1 MQQDPQSDLAAL
13 AWLVEAGADEAV
25 EEAAVDRLAPKVQAP
40 STAPAMEPKQTARP
54 TSPAPLPSS
63 TRPPS
68 STRSPPPIPTG
79 SGEAALASARQ
90 MAVGAANLEE
100 LRAAL
105 EAYEGCALKAT
116 ATNLVFADGNPAAKV
131 MILGEGPGAE
141 EDRQGLPFVG
151 PSGRM
156 LDDMLAAIGLDRD
169 QVYISNLLFW
179 RPPGNRTPTQ
189 SELSVCLPFV
199 ERHIELVDP
208 AYLLLL
214 GGSAAKSLLGR
225 SEGILK
231 LRGRWVHYQHPGL
244 PRPVPAMPSLHPAY
258 LLRQAAQKRLA
269 WRDLL
274 SLSQALQSGRDPLMS
289 S

>member
-1 MQQDPQSDLAAL
+1 MQQDPKSDLTTL
-13 AWLVEAGADEAV
+13 AWLVEAGADETI
-25 EEAAVDRLAPKVQAP
+25 EEVAVDRLAPKVQAP
-40 STAPAMEPKQTARP
+40 STAPALESKQ
-54 TSPAPLPSS
+54 AP
-63 TRPPS
+63 RPPS
-68 STRSPPPIPTG
+68 PARPPRSTRSPPPIPTG

-90 MAVGAANLEE
+90 MAAGAANLEE

-189 SELSVCLPFV
+189 GEMSVCLPFV

>member
-1 MQQDPQSDLAAL
+1 MQQDPKSDLAAL
-13 AWLVEAGADEAV
+13 AWLVDAGADEAI
-25 EEAAVDRLAPKVQAP
+25 EESAVDRLAPKVQAP
-40 STAPAMEPKQTARP
+40 PKAPPIEPVQAVRSRPAARP
-54 TSPAPLPSS
+54 A
-63 TRPPS
+63 
-68 STRSPPPIPTG
+68 PPIPTG

-90 MAVGAANLEE
+90 MAAGAANLDE

-141 EDRQGLPFVG
+141 EDRRGLPFVG
-151 PSGRM
+151 PSGRL
-156 LDDMLAAIGLDRD
+156 LDHMLAAIGLDRD

-189 SELSVCLPFV
+189 GEMSVCLPFV
-199 ERHIELVDP
+199 ERHIELADP

-214 GGSAAKSLLGR
+214 GGSAVKSLLGR

-244 PRPVPAMPSLHPAY
+244 PRPVPALPSLHPAY

-269 WRDLL
+269 WRDFL
-274 SLSQALQSGRDPLMS
+274 SLNQALQSGRDPLIS
-289 S
+289 G

>member
-1 MQQDPQSDLAAL
+1 MQQDPENDLAAL
-13 AWLVEAGADEAV
+13 AWLVQAGADEAI
-25 EEAAVDRLAPKVQAP
+25 EESAVDRLAPKVQAP
-40 STAPAMEPKQTARP
+40 PKAPPIEPEQAVRPRPAARP
-54 TSPAPLPSS
+54 A
-63 TRPPS
+63 
-68 STRSPPPIPTG
+68 PPIPTG

-90 MAVGAANLEE
+90 MAAGAANLDE

-141 EDRQGLPFVG
+141 EDRRGLPFVG
-151 PSGRM
+151 PSGRL
-156 LDDMLAAIGLDRD
+156 LDEMLAAIGLDRD

-189 SELSVCLPFV
+189 GEMSVCLPFV
-199 ERHIELVDP
+199 ERHIELADP

-214 GGSAAKSLLGR
+214 GGSAVKSLLGR

-244 PRPVPAMPSLHPAY
+244 SRPVPAMPSLHPAY

-269 WRDLL
+269 WRDFL
-274 SLSQALQSGRDPLMS
+274 SLNQALQSGRDPLIS
-289 S
+289 G

>member
-1 MQQDPQSDLAAL
+1 MQQDPKSDLAAL
-13 AWLVEAGADEAV
+13 AWLVEAGADEAI
-25 EEAAVDRLAPKVQAP
+25 EGAAVDRLASKAQP
-40 STAPAMEPKQTARP
+40 SQEAPAGEPMQAARP
-54 TSPAPLPSS
+54 
-63 TRPPS
+63 RPPA
-68 STRSPPPIPTG
+68 RPPPIPTG

-90 MAVGAANLEE
+90 MAAGAASLDE
-100 LRAAL
+100 LRAVL
-105 EAYEGCALKAT
+105 EAYEGCGLKAT
-116 ATNLVFADGNPAAKV
+116 ATNLVFADGNPGAKV

-189 SELSVCLPFV
+189 GELSVCLPFV
-199 ERHIELVDP
+199 ERHIELADP

-244 PRPVPAMPSLHPAY
+244 PRPVPTLPSLHPAY
-258 LLRQAAQKRLA
+258 LLRQPAQKRLA
-269 WRDLL
+269 WRDIL
-274 SLSQALQSGRDPLMS
+274 SLKQALQSGRDPLMS

>member
-1 MQQDPQSDLAAL
+1 MQQDPKSDLAAL
-13 AWLVEAGADEAV
+13 AWLVEAGADEAIQ
-25 EEAAVDRLAPKVQAP
+25 ETAVDRLAPKAEGPQER
-40 STAPAMEPKQTARP
+40 APAAEPKPAARP
-54 TSPAPLPSS
+54 RPAA
-63 TRPPS
+63 R
-68 STRSPPPIPTG
+68 RPPPIPTG
-79 SGEAALASARQ
+79 SGEAALTSARQ
-90 MAVGAANLEE
+90 MAAGAKSLDQ

-141 EDRQGLPFVG
+141 EDRRGLPFVG
-151 PSGRM
+151 PSGRL

-169 QVYISNLLFW
+169 QAYISNLLFW

-199 ERHIELVDP
+199 ERHIELADP

-214 GGSAAKSLLGR
+214 GGSAVKSLLGR

-244 PRPVPAMPSLHPAY
+244 PRPVPTLPSLHPAY

-269 WRDLL
+269 WRDFL
-274 SLSQALQSGRDPLMS
+274 SLSQALQSGRDPLIS
-289 S
+289 G

>member
-1 MQQDPQSDLAAL
+1 MQQDPKSDLAAL
-13 AWLVEAGADEAV
+13 AWLVEAGADEAI

-40 STAPAMEPKQTARP
+40 PKAPVIEPKQDAKP
-54 TSPAPLPSS
+54 
-63 TRPPS
+63 RPPV
-68 STRSPPPIPTG
+68 RSPPPIPTG
-79 SGEAALASARQ
+79 SGEAALTSARQ

-189 SELSVCLPFV
+189 GEMSVCLPFV

-231 LRGRWVHYQHPGL
+231 MRGRWVHYQHPGL
-244 PRPVPAMPSLHPAY
+244 PRPVPALPSLHPAY

>member
-1 MQQDPQSDLAAL
+1 MQQDPKSDLATL
-13 AWLVEAGADEAV
+13 AWLVEAGADEAI
-25 EEAAVDRLAPKVQAP
+25 EEEAVDRLAPKVQAP
-40 STAPAMEPKQTARP
+40 PKAPVIEPKQDVKP
-54 TSPAPLPSS
+54 
-63 TRPPS
+63 RPPV
-68 STRSPPPIPTG
+68 RSPPPIPTG
-79 SGEAALASARQ
+79 SGEAALTSARQ
-90 MAVGAANLEE
+90 MAAGAANLEE

-156 LDDMLAAIGLDRD
+156 LDEMLAAIGLDRE

-189 SELSVCLPFV
+189 GEMSVCLPFV
-199 ERHIELVDP
+199 ERHIELADP

-244 PRPVPAMPSLHPAY
+244 PRPVPALPSLHPAY

-289 S
+289 N

>member
-1 MQQDPQSDLAAL
+1 MQQDRENDLAAL
-13 AWLVEAGADEAV
+13 AWLVEAGADEAI
-25 EEAAVDRLAPKVQAP
+25 EESAVDHLAPKVQAP
-40 STAPAMEPKQTARP
+40 PKAPPTEPKQDVRSRPAARP
-54 TSPAPLPSS
+54 
-63 TRPPS
+63 
-68 STRSPPPIPTG
+68 PPPIPTG

-90 MAVGAANLEE
+90 MAAGAANLGE

-141 EDRQGLPFVG
+141 EDRRGLPFVG
-151 PSGRM
+151 PSGRL
-156 LDDMLAAIGLDRD
+156 LDEMLAAIGLDRD

-189 SELSVCLPFV
+189 GEMSVCLPFV
-199 ERHIELVDP
+199 ERHIELADP

-214 GGSAAKSLLGR
+214 GGSAVKSLLGR

-244 PRPVPAMPSLHPAY
+244 PRPVPALPSLHPAY

-269 WRDLL
+269 WRDFL
-274 SLSQALQSGRDPLMS
+274 SLKQALQSGRDPLIS
-289 S
+289 G

>member
-1 MQQDPQSDLAAL
+1 MQQDPKSDLAAL

-179 RPPGNRTPTQ
+179 RPPGNRTP
-189 SELSVCLPFV
+189 
-199 ERHIELVDP
+199 P

-244 PRPVPAMPSLHPAY
+244 PRPVPALPSLHPAY

-289 S
+289 N